1 MVQAHSG
8 CLQVLEQPQGNHWPA
23 RNARGAIRATHLG
36 EGEPPAR
43 TPRRHRRLTHTEM
56 TQAVASDGRCRS
68 PPVGWLTS
76 PCFVPDMGPVYETMR
91 LTDDDVTGPA
101 PRIGQG
107 HRLVPSP
114 RREAR
119 STQSHAAQHP
129 ARICSPDSA
138 KHLNAALRGC
148 ISSVHQSCAEPC
160 ASGHR
165 RGYSIPLASI
175 TPDDRG
181 APRHPTRPVLSAQIH
196 VVGSGV
202 EPPSDARAPRTRD
215 VHRAVRR
222 SRSAPARLSAQAARK
237 IRAFWPR
244 PSSTVRNRADQAPR
258 PMAHRRARR
267 NRDPALRPLVQPP
280 PPARD
285 QRRHPAHRA
294 RTGLDQLGLQ
304 NFDI

>member
-1 MVQAHSG
+1 VQAHSG

-76 PCFVPDMGPVYETMR
+76 PCFVPDMGPAYETMR
-91 LTDDDVTGPA
+91 LTADDVTGPA

-148 ISSVHQSCAEPC
+148 ASVLYIRVVQNPVHPAIGGGI
-160 ASGHR
+160 ASRLPRLPPTIEEHLDTDPAGAFRADPR
-165 RGYSIPLASI
+165 RRVGC
-175 TPDDRG
+175 R
-181 APRHPTRPVLSAQIH
+181 APQRRTRPTNAGRASRGQAQPLS
-196 VVGSGV
+196 
-202 EPPSDARAPRTRD
+202 T
-215 VHRAVRR
+215 
-222 SRSAPARLSAQAARK
+222 
-237 IRAFWPR
+237 R
-244 PSSTVRNRADQAPR
+244 PSV
-258 PMAHRRARR
+258 
-267 NRDPALRPLVQPP
+267 
-280 PPARD
+280 
-285 QRRHPAHRA
+285 
-294 RTGLDQLGLQ
+294 RTGGTEDPRALAETVIDCSKQS
-304 NFDI
+304 